1 MRSRYTLMISIVCSF
16 SLSCFAMHHAFISTL
31 FSSDVQ
37 IIRGRL
43 AEAHAKHKKLV
54 ENRENAEHFMNF
66 FNKEA
71 AEAEAK
77 RSKTSDGVLQD
88 HYARAKNIYLGHVSD
103 HKKQLTALSEPIAVL
118 ERQIDGDENLL
129 YSIFSRIFF

>member
-1 MRSRYTLMISIVCSF
+1 
-16 SLSCFAMHHAFISTL
+16 MHHAFISTL

-37 IIRGRL
+37 IIRGSL
-43 AEAHAKHKKLV
+43 AEARAKHKKLV
-54 ENRENAEHFMNF
+54 ENRENAEYFMNF

-77 RSKTSDGVLQD
+77 RSKTSDRVLQD
-88 HYARAKNIYLGHVSD
+88 HYARANNIYLGHVSD
-103 HKKQLTALSEPIAVL
+103 HKKQLTALSETIAVL
-118 ERQIDGDENLL
+118 ERQIGGDENLL